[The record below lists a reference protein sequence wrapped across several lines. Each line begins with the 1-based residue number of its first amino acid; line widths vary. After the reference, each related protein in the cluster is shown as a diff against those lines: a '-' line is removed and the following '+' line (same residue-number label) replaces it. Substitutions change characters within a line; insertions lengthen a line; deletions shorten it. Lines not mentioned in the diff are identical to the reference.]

1 MRKIITAACSLALLL
16 FFASAMQSDEALT
29 RSGGNIIVQ
38 TATIGKK
45 YRGYKSY
52 TPVRITI
59 SGNKVVH
66 VEALPNKEDPKYF
79 DRAQKVLKQYEGLPV
94 NKALKLKVDAVT
106 GATYSSES
114 LIGNVKAGLDYYK
127 KHK

>member
-1 MRKIITAACSLALLL
+1 MAIKATRRCASPSAATKWCTLS
-16 FFASAMQSDEALT
+16 
-29 RSGGNIIVQ
+29 
-38 TATIGKK
+38 
-45 YRGYKSY
+45 
-52 TPVRITI
+52 
-59 SGNKVVH
+59 
-66 VEALPNKEDPKYF
+66 ALPNKEDAKYF